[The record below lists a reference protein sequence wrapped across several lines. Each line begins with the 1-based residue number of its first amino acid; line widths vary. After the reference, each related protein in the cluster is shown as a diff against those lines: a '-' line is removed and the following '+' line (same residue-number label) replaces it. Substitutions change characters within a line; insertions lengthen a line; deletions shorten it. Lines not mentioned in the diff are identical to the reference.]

1 MFNIRAIIFFVL
13 LINTVIKN
21 QNEASGDS
29 CEKINPSDKLE
40 CIDATTEDDKD
51 LDRKCCYRI
60 DTKKDGTKQFS
71 CKLLNDDEYN
81 YIEGYEEE
89 ELQDNIN
96 LQLIEVDCLQ
106 TFINIKMIICL
117 ICLFLSYY

>member
-60 DTKKDGTKQFS
+60 DEKQDGTKQFS
-71 CKLLNDDEYN
+71 CQLLTEDDYND
-81 YIEGYEEE
+81 IEDFEEE
-89 ELQDNIN
+89 ELRYNTN
-96 LQLIEVDCLQ
+96 LKLVKLDCLQ

>member
-1 MFNIRAIIFFVL
+1 MFNIRAIILFVL
-13 LINTVIKN
+13 LINTFIKN
-21 QNEASGDS
+21 QNEESEYP

-71 CKLLNDDEYN
+71 CQLSLFIV
-81 YIEGYEEE
+81 YI
-89 ELQDNIN
+89 
-96 LQLIEVDCLQ
+96 
-106 TFINIKMIICL
+106 K
-117 ICLFLSYY
+117 